1 MNRVY
6 EAAPGLGWY
15 EEKGDVGAFALGFPA
30 GFRAEGAGRPGLAHF
45 TEHLLMAPRDE
56 SAHPYAQ
63 LEERGFLLEAQ
74 TRRDH
79 LTVSLSGPQKHLLG
93 AVDILVT
100 HLVDRRRPGGAARQ
114 QAEII
119 HNEVLEKTGL
129 DPASDRWR
137 WCVAVPGG
145 AIGADHDPV
154 VAPAL
159 AGLAVYADV
168 WQGFAADHVRLE
180 QCAAAVA
187 ADPALVRPEDVQ
199 SLLGPRP
206 LPPTR
211 PAVAPASFAT
221 AAGDGRPAPRKEVVL
236 PVLDGGLPGQS
247 AALVAA
253 RLIGEALAA
262 ATGYPSVNAH
272 YGLFDEWFSED
283 APTVLTVPMPPGSDS
298 DALEQSVGNALRSA
312 TEPHTLARAC
322 EQLSDEWKRRIGTP
336 SAGSRLTAW
345 MLLGARMGVPFTD
358 VDAALVTRS
367 LETAVLP
374 GGPR

>member
-1 MNRVY
+1 MSDVY
-6 EAAPGLGWY
+6 EAAPGLGWC
-15 EEKGDVGAFALGFPA
+15 EANGDIGAFALGFPA
-30 GFRAEGAGRPGLAHF
+30 GFRAEGADRPGLAHF

-56 SAHPYAQ
+56 SAYPYAQ
-63 LEERGFLLEAQ
+63 LEQRGFLLEAQ

-93 AVDILVT
+93 AVETLVA
-100 HLVDRRRPGGAARQ
+100 HLADRSRPGGAARQ

-137 WCVAVPGG
+137 WCVPVPGG

-159 AGLAVYADV
+159 AGLAVYADT
-168 WQGFAADHVRLE
+168 WQGFAAEHVRLE
-180 QCAAAVA
+180 RCAAAVA
-187 ADPALVRPEDVQ
+187 ADPAVVRPADVE

-206 LPPTR
+206 LPR
-211 PAVAPASFAT
+211 AIPAVAPASFA
-221 AAGDGRPAPRKEVVL
+221 AAAADGRQAPREEIVL
-236 PVLDGGLPGQS
+236 PVLDGGLLGQS

-253 RLIGEALAA
+253 GLVAGALAA
-262 ATGYPSVNAH
+262 ATGYPSVNVH

-283 APTVLTVPMPPGSDS
+283 APTVLTVPVPPGFDAG
-298 DALEQSVGNALRSA
+298 ALERCVGSVLRTA
-312 TEPHTLARAC
+312 TEPRTLARAC
-322 EQLSDEWKRRIGTP
+322 EQLSDEWKRRVGTP
-336 SAGSRLTAW
+336 AAASRLTAW
-345 MLLGARMGVPFTD
+345 MLLGERLGVPFAD
-358 VDAALVTRS
+358 VDAGLVIRS
-367 LETAVLP
+367 LAAAVRP

>member
-6 EAAPGLGWY
+6 EAAPGLGWC
-15 EEKGDVGAFALGFPA
+15 EENSDIGAFALGFPA

-93 AVDILVT
+93 AVETLVT

-137 WCVAVPGG
+137 WCVPVPGG

-159 AGLAVYADV
+159 AGLVVYADA
-168 WQGFAADHVRLE
+168 WQGFAAEHVRLE
-180 QCAAAVA
+180 ECAAAVA
-187 ADPALVRPEDVQ
+187 ADPAVVSPEDVT
-199 SLLGPRP
+199 SLLGPRS
-206 LPPTR
+206 LPRAR
-211 PAVAPASFAT
+211 PAVAPASFA
-221 AAGDGRPAPRKEVVL
+221 AAGDGRPAPREEVVL
-236 PVLDGGLPGQS
+236 PVRDGGLPGQS

-262 ATGYPSVNAH
+262 ATGYPSVPAH

-283 APTVLTVPMPPGSDS
+283 APTVLTVAVPPGSDP
-298 DALEQSVGNALRSA
+298 DALERSVGNALRSA
-312 TEPHTLARAC
+312 TEPRTLARVCA
-322 EQLSDEWKRRIGTP
+322 QLSDEWKRRMGTP
-336 SAGSRLTAW
+336 SAASRLTAW
-345 MLLGARMGVPFTD
+345 MLLGERMGVPFTD
-358 VDAALVTRS
+358 VDAGLVTRS
-367 LETAVLP
+367 LEAAVLP
-374 GGPR
+374 GGSR